1 MNLNRSDERALA
13 FAGLLQACH
22 LVTGLARTGM
32 ISQDSLVGSLESVF
46 VTNPETT
53 LDVYATGNGVRTGLR
68 LIMEIIGDLNF
79 SEHGDTIRYVLAVIA
94 LEKRLRLNP
103 EVLQAIGAGI
113 SNIQEHRIVQ
123 GLSVADEACVNRL
136 SELYEGTA
144 GRSEPRI
151 RVQGQQKHLTNRAN
165 QARIRALLMAAL
177 RSAVLWR
184 QLDGRL
190 SQCVLGRGKLLK
202 STYRAQTILN

>member
-1 MNLNRSDERALA
+1 VNLNRSDERALA
-13 FAGLLQACH
+13 LAGLLQACY

-32 ISQDSLVGSLESVF
+32 IGQDSLAGSLESVF

-53 LDVYATGNGVRTGLR
+53 MDVYGSGNGVRTGLR
-68 LIMEIIGDLNF
+68 LIMEIVGDLNIN
-79 SEHGDTIRYVLAVIA
+79 EHGDTIRYAMAVLG
-94 LEKRLRLNP
+94 LEKRLRASP
-103 EVLQAIGAGI
+103 EVLRAIGAGI
-113 SNIQEHRIVQ
+113 SNIQEHRIAQ
-123 GLSVADEACVNRL
+123 GFSVADDDCVNRL
-136 SELYEGTA
+136 SELYEETA

-151 RVQGQQKHLTNRAN
+151 RVLGQQKHLTNPAN

-190 SQCVLGRGKLLK
+190 SQCILGRGGLLR
-202 STYRAQTILN
+202 STDHAEKILN